1 MHHDL
6 RVQTRRRRIH
16 GLLRSVFSAPWF
28 QGRLD
33 SVSRQVDEHLLEL
46 IGIKHQVDVRT
57 GNNLHSQSGL
67 ESSNSL
73 DNRVE
78 RNLAKNGW
86 GHLGELTIRLQET
99 IEGVGAGS
107 NNGQPALK
115 VLPCIG
121 IVNGTGNL
129 RIQTACNRLDWRE

>member
-1 MHHDL
+1 MHHDMSI
-6 RVQTRRRRIH
+6 QSA
-16 GLLRSVFSAPWF
+16 LLGSVFGVPWL

-33 SVSRQVDEHLLEL
+33 CISQQVDEHLLEL
-46 IGIKHQVDVRT
+46 IRVKHQLDVRT
-57 GNNLHSQSGL
+57 GNNLHSHSGL
-67 ESSNSL
+67 ESGNPL

-78 RNLAKNGW
+78 RSLAENGW